1 MNIKIVRLSELELS
15 EAGKFNS
22 EFSEVIVNNCIFIK
36 GPNFSLSLEEQVLN
50 YCQKLAN
57 NSQKSLI
64 IKGKYSYTIW
74 VEQKSSSDLSSTIIS
89 QTEPI
94 DNSLTNDRQQ
104 PLIKKIIKKYRGQTY
119 EEILSQP
126 VISSTIPEKH
136 RRKYR
141 GQYID

>member
-1 MNIKIVRLSELELS
+1 MNTKIVRLSELELS
-15 EAGKFNS
+15 EVGKFNS

-57 NSQKSLI
+57 NSQKTLI
-64 IKGKYSYTIW
+64 IKGKYSYTVW
-74 VEQKSSSDLSSTIIS
+74 VEQKSSNDLSSTIIS
-89 QTEPI
+89 PSEPI

-104 PLIKKIIKKYRGQTY
+104 PLIKKIIKKYRAQIY
-119 EEILSQP
+119 EEIVSQP